1 MSFRSR
7 STTTPV
13 APPRRSN
20 SLTRQ
25 SLNSSTTPSSLNR
38 PYSAN
43 YGNLS
48 SPLSYQSS
56 SNNFLYGSN
65 QNMNNLRLGGSSY
78 YDSSGL
84 SNGTGRRG
92 SLSTTS
98 ALKYPITSLNSSGN
112 ASSYVSPYKDK
123 MSTYSPSS
131 YFLKNGSGSGSN
143 AYTSVYK
150 DRYSSPYSPYTSYDN
165 GVTTAGLSIN
175 LNGASKPKRDYSV
188 RNNLLSSNNS
198 GHSTSNQSL
207 NQMYANGNSVN
218 SVVANIGRSQ
228 SLRDQERKSRTRNRR
243 AAASTASSSSG
254 TQTTSNSTANSSEAT
269 GTSSSSAH
277 QRSLSSSSI
286 HSEGYEVRC

>member
-25 SLNSSTTPSSLNR
+25 SLSSSTTPSSLNR

-65 QNMNNLRLGGSSY
+65 QNLNNLRLGSTNY

-92 SLSTTS
+92 SLSTSS
-98 ALKYPITSLNSSGN
+98 ALKYPITSSN
-112 ASSYVSPYKDK
+112 ASSYVSPYKDSK
-123 MSTYSPSS
+123 SVYSPSS

-143 AYTSVYK
+143 GYTSVYK

-175 LNGASKPKRDYSV
+175 LNGSSKPKRDYSS
-188 RNNLLSSNNS
+188 RNNLIPSSTS

-207 NQMYANGNSVN
+207 NQMYNNGNSVN
-218 SVVANIGRSQ
+218 SVVASIGRSQ

-243 AAASTASSSSG
+243 AAASTASTSSG
-254 TQTTSNSTANSSEAT
+254 TQTTSNSTANSSEAN

-277 QRSLSSSSI
+277 QRSLSSSSV
-286 HSEGYEVRC
+286 HSEGYEVR